1 MSEFSSGELETARE
15 TLAEIGVTNRLDAGE
30 ATVLLA
36 HLGRLLLLAL
46 IDHPANRQIREAGAL
61 YAAWRQ
67 LLDVAAYGSAELPT
81 DFIRPT
87 DDQLE
92 RVITHLQELV

>member
-1 MSEFSSGELETARE
+1 MSEFSSGELEKARE

-67 LLDVAAYGSAELPT
+67 LLDVAAYGAELPT
-81 DFIRPT
+81 DFLRPT